1 MREVIMLSSH
11 FQCGVAIRFG
21 LALFLLLGVNGCRK
35 AQYRPA
41 TRTVTFE
48 CGDQTV
54 GVVTGTGTSPK
65 AVYLCG
71 GDRLTWIP
79 NGQKFTV
86 TFKRE
91 YPFTG
96 NPQVFTNNPAN
107 PDAPV
112 TSPPAQYTGLVLIVY
127 HYEMTINGKVV
138 DDPQVIGGGGHTLYT
153 TP

>member
-1 MREVIMLSSH
+1 MLSSG
-11 FQCGVAIRFG
+11 FRCGVAIRFG
-21 LALFLLLGVNGCRK
+21 LGLCLLLAVNGCRK
-35 AQYRPA
+35 AQSRPG
-41 TRTVTFE
+41 TKTVTLE

-71 GDRLTWIP
+71 GDTLTWIP

-91 YPFTG
+91 YPFIG
-96 NPQVFTNNPAN
+96 APQVFTNSPSN

-112 TSPPAQYTGLVLIVY
+112 TSPPAQYTGSLVVY
-127 HYEMTINGKVV
+127 HYEMTINGKAV
-138 DDPQVIGGGGHTLYT
+138 DDPQVVGGGGHTAYT
-153 TP
+153 P